1 MHPHVVGGKPAL
13 ETAPNGVGGVQ
24 WSGFHINPLQIFF
37 LQRGQAGRRMLN
49 TDWERKQEDKDL
61 NDRRVG
67 QLKPRTGM
75 KPENEGKPRTY
86 DERQA

>member
-1 MHPHVVGGKPAL
+1 MGWV
-13 ETAPNGVGGVQ
+13 ECSGVASRSIHCRFSFCREVM
-24 WSGFHINPLQIFF
+24 P
-37 LQRGQAGRRMLN
+37 GRRMLN